1 MAGMD
6 LLSHGGCERV
16 ACLTTEIDRV
26 RSPRRRIAGQRP
38 RLGFQHVSQRLPQE
52 RSARPQL
59 TAPNVFDLLCHVGPV
74 DVAGPYADALA
85 AMPETTDGLPPL
97 PIQSAMPTLDE
108 LLDEA

>member
-59 TAPNVFDLLCHVGPV
+59 TAPHVFDLLCHVGPV
-74 DVAGPYADALA
+74 GDDRRAAAVADPERDAYAR
-85 AMPETTDGLPPL
+85 
-97 PIQSAMPTLDE
+97 
-108 LLDEA
+108 